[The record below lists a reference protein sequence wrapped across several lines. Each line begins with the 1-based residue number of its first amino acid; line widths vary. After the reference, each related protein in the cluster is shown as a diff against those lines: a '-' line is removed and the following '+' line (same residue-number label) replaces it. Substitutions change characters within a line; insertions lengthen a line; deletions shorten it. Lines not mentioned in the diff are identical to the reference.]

1 MQTYEFQ
8 FRCRAAFE
16 LAFYKTMTCE
26 YVEDCQ
32 VHYPSL
38 RLRFR
43 APDGPKAQQ
52 LFDRIEF
59 DGNVVSSSAV
69 SESRRWTPWP
79 ESLGPEGPEG

>member
-43 APDGPKAQQ
+43 APDAPTAQR

-59 DGNVVSSSAV
+59 DGNVVRSSTV
-69 SESRRWTPWP
+69 SENSGWTPCPDLP
-79 ESLGPEGPEG
+79 EPEGPVG